1 MIKLS
6 RWDFYTSTLLTL
18 RKGKIAEHQDHG
30 SKHSISF
37 TPPVGYFFFQLKIS
51 LLCKMIKALMEILFE
66 NKLTEHSSQIL
77 LVNEFTG

>member
-6 RWDFYTSTLLTL
+6 RWAFYTSALLTL

-30 SKHSISF
+30 SKHGISF
-37 TPPVGYFFFQLKIS
+37 TPSVGCFFQLKIF
-51 LLCKMIKALMEILFE
+51 LLCKKRKALIEILFE
-66 NKLTEHSSQIL
+66 NKLMEHSYQIL